1 MIVASISIVDAV
13 NQITLELRP
22 EGAPEKSGFVP
33 EKGLATVKVAG
44 LKRLSHVSKSMLT
57 VCLPAQPNGKA
68 AARDAGKLRI
78 EGKEYVVADGDGIEF
93 RFNV

>member
-1 MIVASISIVDAV
+1 MGVDDD
-13 NQITLELRP
+13 
-22 EGAPEKSGFVP
+22 FV
-33 EKGLATVKVAG
+33 GLG
-44 LKRLSHVSKSMLT
+44 
-57 VCLPAQPNGKA
+57 GKA